1 MCAIVTLF
9 FLSFFFF
16 CLDAAHFFVVGWC
29 VCLVFEGTDASP
41 SGSGLDFSQKMAA
54 AFDAAG
60 VRVNEDQAASTATP
74 IDVKKPGVCVF
85 VW

>member
-1 MCAIVTLF
+1 MCATVTLF
-9 FLSFFFF
+9 FLFFFR
-16 CLDAAHFFVVGWC
+16 LSIFVVWC
-29 VCLVFEGTDASP
+29 VCLAIEGTGASP

-60 VRVNEDQAASTATP
+60 VPVNEDQAATTATP
-74 IDVKKPGVCVF
+74 VDAKKPGVCLF